1 MGKCRMLIDENE
13 ELGRQL
19 SQGRVAQLQ
28 AELAL
33 QKNANEEMQRNIDE
47 MTGYVLQLDEEVGFI
62 TNNLF
67 RIITLLA
74 ILSIYIYDYFFNHVK
89 LCI

>member
-1 MGKCRMLIDENE
+1 MLIDENE

-74 ILSIYIYDYFFNHVK
+74 ILLIYIYDYFFNHVK